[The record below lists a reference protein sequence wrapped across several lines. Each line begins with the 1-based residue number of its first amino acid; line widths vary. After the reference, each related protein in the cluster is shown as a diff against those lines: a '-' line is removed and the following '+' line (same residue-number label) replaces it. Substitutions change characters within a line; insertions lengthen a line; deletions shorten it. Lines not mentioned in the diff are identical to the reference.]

1 MPHSIKFSLYKN
13 IPNIVSIL
21 GVLPLI
27 ALFTEEGYVYLIPL
41 IIYNNIMDDLDGI
54 LAGKL
59 NIRSAFGARL
69 DNVCDAISHTIIIM
83 AVGMHYGWV
92 CGLVGLIGISA
103 ILIRSVSRLDPDI
116 VKGTG
121 SPTNELIRHTLF
133 ALLLAGMFDFNP
145 TLPLVVI
152 FIVHTITMFIKYPM
166 PYMIRSQAK
175 TTSAIL
181 LVNVSLIVAWLIP
194 YAAPII
200 AGGFI
205 LTYLYSLLKIVFPNK
220 IGQNNVQEG

>member
-1 MPHSIKFSLYKN
+1 MPDSIKFSLYKN

-27 ALFTEEGYVYLIPL
+27 ALFTEEGYEYLIPL

-69 DNVCDAISHTIIIM
+69 DNVCDAISHTIIVM

-103 ILIRSVSRLDPDI
+103 ILIRSGRRAIRRGDTAAGLNYPVLAYNHPITIDQEYRPGGCQTTIDGGDI
-116 VKGTG
+116 I
-121 SPTNELIRHTLF
+121 PRHPVLHCPEPFWKFT
-133 ALLLAGMFDFNP
+133 
-145 TLPLVVI
+145 
-152 FIVHTITMFIKYPM
+152 
-166 PYMIRSQAK
+166 
-175 TTSAIL
+175 
-181 LVNVSLIVAWLIP
+181 
-194 YAAPII
+194 
-200 AGGFI
+200 
-205 LTYLYSLLKIVFPNK
+205 
-220 IGQNNVQEG
+220 E